1 MALFK
6 QWLEHDHQLA
16 GPHDFHSLQ
25 HYLSLYV
32 LARKFEIEHLEN
44 QGTCI
49 RLFCGSKR
57 DSKLTS
63 LQ

>member
-6 QWLEHDHQLA
+6 HWLEHDHKLA

-32 LARKFEIEHLEN
+32 LARKFEIEDLEN
-44 QGTCI
+44 QG
-49 RLFCGSKR
+49 
-57 DSKLTS
+57 
-63 LQ
+63 